1 MKNTL
6 TLIALSLVVAFANA
20 VNITVDDFDGL
31 NTAAGA
37 NDASITKTENGLTLT
52 FGPGSSSLGRD
63 AYGTGT
69 STFGQSGA
77 FFDGSYLK
85 FGNSTNQM
93 QVDFR
98 LTNNTGVDQK
108 LTNLSYQ
115 VRSTAAAVTSVN
127 LKYLA
132 TGDSALIKGASVAAG
147 SEMTNLAGLG
157 TDALSSGVNTISESI
172 GGNISGTAWI
182 ANGGYANIRLTISG
196 TGAAQLDNFV
206 ATVVPEP
213 SAYALL
219 SGLCVMAWI
228 GLRRRSVK

>member
-1 MKNTL
+1 MKKL
-6 TLIALSLVVAFANA
+6 ITLISLSLVVALANA
-20 VNITVDDFDGL
+20 VNITVDDFHGL
-31 NTAAGA
+31 NTASGA
-37 NDASITKTENGLTLT
+37 NDAAVTKTENGLTLT

-63 AYGTGT
+63 AYGTGS

-77 FFDGSYLK
+77 WFDGSYLK
-85 FGNSTNQM
+85 FGNSGNQM

-108 LTNLSYQ
+108 LTNISYD
-115 VRSTAAAVTSVN
+115 VRSTSASVNSVN

-132 TGDSALIKGASVAAG
+132 TGASALVKGASVAAG
-147 SEMTNLAGLG
+147 SEMANLAGLG
-157 TDALSSGVNTISESI
+157 TESLVSGINNVSESI

-182 ANGGYANIRLTISG
+182 ADGGYANIRLTISG
-196 TGAAQLDNFV
+196 TGPAQLDNFV

-213 SAYALL
+213 STYALL
-219 SGLCVMAWI
+219 SGICVMAWV